1 MPRPKS
7 FLPQLIVDQAQRSHT
22 CRQNDGHTIARGE
35 ARLTV
40 KDGREVLRYCPDCAI
55 RFLEADLEEI
65 RAVVRQLRSASTG
78 SPESS

>member
-22 CRQNDGHTIARGE
+22 CRQNDSHTIARGQV
-35 ARLTV
+35 RLTV

-65 RAVVRQLRSASTG
+65 RGVVLQLRSSPSGG
-78 SPESS
+78 SA